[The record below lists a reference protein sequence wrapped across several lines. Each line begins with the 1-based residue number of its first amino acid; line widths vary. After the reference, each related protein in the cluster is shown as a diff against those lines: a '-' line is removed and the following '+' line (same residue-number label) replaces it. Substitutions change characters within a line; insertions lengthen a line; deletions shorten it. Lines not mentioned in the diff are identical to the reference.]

1 MTNEIQQAPENL
13 ENERDQIIRDLSDK
27 AAGVSDEIERLKQ
40 EMENYEQQYEMLE
53 VKMHIAEMTRE
64 GAGNYL
70 IFLFEEEPR
79 VNHLDFIR
87 AIEAMMKKYALTRS
101 IEKSDEVG
109 REITQDIDELRCA
122 KYFVALLSPV
132 GSNYCWDW
140 GAQQEDYNVQPEYK
154 DFSSRPDYPKD
165 KATTELYDI
174 FCRYFCEYM
183 KRIRSYRAYLLE
195 RECDESYYYYKKVK
209 LNH

>member
-1 MTNEIQQAPENL
+1 MTNEIEQEYL

-27 AAGVSDEIERLKQ
+27 AAGVSNEIARLK
-40 EMENYEQQYEMLE
+40 EGIVYYEQRYKMLE
-53 VKMHIAEMTRE
+53 AKMHIAEMTRE

-70 IFLFEEEPR
+70 SFLFEDEPR
-79 VNHLDFIR
+79 VNDLDFIR
-87 AIEAMMKKYALTRS
+87 AIEAMMQKYALTRS

-109 REITQDIDELRCA
+109 REIIQDIDDLRSA

-165 KATTELYDI
+165 KAMAELYDI

-183 KRIRSYRAYLLE
+183 KRIRAYRAYLLE
-195 RECDESYYYYKKVK
+195 QGASYYYYKKVK
-209 LNH
+209 YK